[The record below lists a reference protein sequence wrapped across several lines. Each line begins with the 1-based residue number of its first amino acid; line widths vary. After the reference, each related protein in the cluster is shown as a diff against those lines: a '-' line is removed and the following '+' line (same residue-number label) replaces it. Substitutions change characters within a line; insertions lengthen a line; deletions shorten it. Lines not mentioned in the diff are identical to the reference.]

1 MFQLNFTDDSWA
13 SSQNS
18 KDQDYKV
25 ILDNTGW
32 LDALKDKTWTYQQV
46 IDDREVNKRDVVLK
60 IILKTHY
67 DYDSQV

>member
-1 MFQLNFTDDSWA
+1 MVQLNFTDDSWT
-13 SSQNS
+13 SQNS
-18 KDQDYKV
+18 KDQDYKI

-60 IILKTHY
+60 IKVTTEY
-67 DYDSQV
+67 DYDSHV